1 MFTAQCS
8 RPNVHGPM
16 FTAQCSR
23 PNVHGP
29 SPEGVGSEK
38 YDATSASMVALLK
51 YGSGLPFH
59 RLERDANTDAP
70 NRLTNRSNPIRG
82 EALSG
87 IDMLEC
93 DRVDRRSLKR
103 RLQLHQEIFKRCQIV
118 ELQPWP
124 TRRRE
129 IDIGSAS
136 RFQEN
141 PRCRSEIG
149 RASCRE
155 RV

>member
-51 YGSGLPFH
+51 YGSGLPF
-59 RLERDANTDAP
+59 TDW
-70 NRLTNRSNPIRG
+70 NEMQILTPRIGLPTVPIRFAG
-82 EALSG
+82 
-87 IDMLEC
+87 
-93 DRVDRRSLKR
+93 RR
-103 RLQLHQEIFKRCQIV
+103 
-118 ELQPWP
+118 
-124 TRRRE
+124 
-129 IDIGSAS
+129 
-136 RFQEN
+136 
-141 PRCRSEIG
+141 
-149 RASCRE
+149 
-155 RV
+155 